1 MENFNLKK
9 FLVENKLTTNSRM
22 LSEAEDYEQVKAD
35 LLAKAQS
42 IANSPKMHKVV
53 ADFMEKITPEQRKKL
68 LALTNSTST
77 ISENISKD
85 DILSVANKA
94 LEVGI
99 VGEETKTSTHPGHKS
114 KHLTDV
120 TEDIADNPVVTA
132 IGALTAAYVYLAPPL
147 GLIYGMML
155 GGGPEALEVVG
166 PHFVASLGI
175 GAIALI
181 AKAISSTRRSS
192 SKDTPSEP
200 TTKNT
205 GMNSKVLYSDEES

>member
-22 LSEAEDYEQVKAD
+22 LSEAESYEQVKAD

-53 ADFMEKITPEQRKKL
+53 ADFMEKITPEQREKL
-68 LALTNSTST
+68 LALANNPSA
-77 ISENISKD
+77 ISENITKD
-85 DILSVANKA
+85 DILSIANKA
-94 LEVGI
+94 LDAGIVKEKSKPITHGNYKSKNTAITTESLGLSIAKSVGI
-99 VGEETKTSTHPGHKS
+99 
-114 KHLTDV
+114 
-120 TEDIADNPVVTA
+120 
-132 IGALTAAYVYLAPPL
+132 LTAGYVFLAPPL
-147 GLIYGMML
+147 GILYGMLL
-155 GGGPEALEVVG
+155 GGGAEALAVVG

-181 AKAISSTRRSS
+181 AAAIASRRRSDS
-192 SKDTPSEP
+192 DDTPSEP

-205 GMNSKVLYSDEES
+205 GMNSKVLYSGEES